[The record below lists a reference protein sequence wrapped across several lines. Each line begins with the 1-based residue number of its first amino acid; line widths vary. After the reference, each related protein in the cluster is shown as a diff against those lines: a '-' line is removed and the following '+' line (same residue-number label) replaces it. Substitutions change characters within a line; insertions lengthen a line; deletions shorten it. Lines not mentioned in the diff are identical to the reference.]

1 MIDVDAA
8 RAQTPGCGSDMIHFN
23 NAGASLQPDCVTG
36 AVIRHLQR
44 ETVVGGYRALAE
56 AAPALEAVY
65 ASVATLLNA
74 APSEIALVES
84 ATRAWNAAFT
94 AFAFQPGDRILT
106 ARAEYA
112 SNMLTLL
119 HAARRMGVEIDLAP
133 DDGSGQVDVA
143 ALAALI
149 GPRTRL
155 IALTHAPTD
164 SGLVNPVA
172 EIGHLAQ
179 ATGVSFLL
187 DACQSVGQMPVD
199 VAAIGCTMLT
209 ATGRKFLRA
218 PRGTGFL
225 YVRQDWQDRLD
236 PPTLDLRAA
245 TWTGPGSYAIRAD
258 ARRFETWEASA
269 ALRLGLGAAVD
280 HALGWGL
287 GDIRARIDHLARVL
301 REGLMRGGAA
311 VADRGEILSGIVT
324 FTTGEA
330 PEEMAARLQAANIN
344 VSVSAPGWSRFDG
357 APNRVRASVHYYNT
371 EDEIERFVTKVFDRK
386 PL

>member
-1 MIDVDAA
+1 MIDVTAA
-8 RAQTPGCGSDMIHFN
+8 RAQTPGCVPGLIHFN
-23 NAGASLQPDCVTG
+23 NAGASLPPACVTD
-36 AVIRHLQR
+36 AVIGHLQR
-44 ETVVGGYRALAE
+44 ESTVGGYRALAE
-56 AAPALEAVY
+56 ANDRLEAVY
-65 ASVATLLNA
+65 TSVATLLNA

-84 ATRAWNAAFT
+84 ATRAWDAAFT
-94 AFAFQPGDRILT
+94 AMQFAPGDRILT

-112 SNMLTLL
+112 SNMLSLL
-119 HAARRMGVEIDLAP
+119 HAKQRYGIEIDLAP
-133 DDGSGQVDVA
+133 DDATGQVDLT

-155 IALTHAPTD
+155 IALTQAPTD
-164 SGLVNPVA
+164 SGLVNPVEA
-172 EIGHLAQ
+172 VGRLA
-179 ATGVSFLL
+179 TESGVPFLL

-245 TWTGPGSYAIRAD
+245 VWDGPDSYTIRPD

-287 GDIRARIDHLARVL
+287 PAIRARIDGLAQRL
-301 REGLMRGGAA
+301 RQRLAERGAT
-311 VADRGEILSGIVT
+311 VDDRGAVLSGIVT
-324 FTTGEA
+324 FTTAEPPQHIA
-330 PEEMAARLQAANIN
+330 KRLQAQDIN
-344 VSVSAPGWSRFDG
+344 VSVSAPGWARFAG
-357 APNRVRASVHYYNT
+357 ASPCVRASLHYYNT
-371 EDEIERFVTKVFDRK
+371 EAEVDRFIAAVFI
-386 PL
+386 